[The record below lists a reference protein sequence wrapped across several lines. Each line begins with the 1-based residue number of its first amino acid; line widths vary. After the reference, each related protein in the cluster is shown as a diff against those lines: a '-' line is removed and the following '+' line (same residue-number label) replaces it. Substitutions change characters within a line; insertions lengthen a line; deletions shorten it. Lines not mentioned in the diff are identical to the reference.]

1 MENNF
6 EFLETAL
13 KRLEQRILENARDNL
28 EITLEELRQLTEI
41 GRIQRAIERKRSQF
55 NYWQSGSG

>member
-1 MENNF
+1 MGNNF
-6 EFLETAL
+6 EFLEIVL
-13 KRLEQRILENARDNL
+13 KKLEQRILENAYDNL

-55 NYWQSGSG
+55 NY

>member
-1 MENNF
+1 MGNNF

-13 KRLEQRILENARDNL
+13 RKLEQRILENTQDNL

-55 NYWQSGSG
+55 NY

>member
-1 MENNF
+1 MGNNF

-41 GRIQRAIERKRSQF
+41 GRIQRVIERKRSQF
-55 NYWQSGSG
+55 NY

>member
-1 MENNF
+1 MGNNF

-28 EITLEELRQLTEI
+28 EITLGELRQLTEI

-55 NYWQSGSG
+55 NY